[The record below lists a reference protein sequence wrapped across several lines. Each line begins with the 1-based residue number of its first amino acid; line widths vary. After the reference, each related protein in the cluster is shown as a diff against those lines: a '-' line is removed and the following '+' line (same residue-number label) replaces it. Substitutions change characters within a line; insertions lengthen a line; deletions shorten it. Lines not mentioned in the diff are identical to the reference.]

1 MANKP
6 ELKPKT
12 CGSGSGTCT
21 GDEPINDRRKSKYSK
36 LRSKNIREIIG
47 LLECALDYKDYNSE
61 NALTDNDSNSE
72 NALTDNDSNSENA
85 LTDNDSNSE
94 NNKIV
99 LVKGNIYN
107 LKLKSNVPEEEE
119 VELWNCVFLG
129 STQVKINRYSP
140 EIGRSSVFRE
150 KWEKFDRHAIKIM
163 CHFCVEEDGELNFI
177 VQIDPEHIVQ
187 AKCRTSMLG
196 DRTRD
201 INENEINE
209 LIEKRKKDGNEI
221 TPEEVASLRLI
232 NQSDCVKNGG
242 AKINIKR
249 KTTTK
254 TMKKKSTTT
263 KKDKKG
269 TTYKKK
275 STNTN
280 TKKDKKGTKLLIK
293 KIETP

>member
-1 MANKP
+1 MADNP
-6 ELKPKT
+6 KPKT
-12 CGSGSGTCT
+12 CTGETCT
-21 GDEPINDRRKSKYSK
+21 GDEPINNRNSKYRN
-36 LRSKNIREIIG
+36 LRSENIKKIIG
-47 LLECALDYKDYNSE
+47 LLECALDYKDYKSG
-61 NALTDNDSNSE
+61 

-99 LVKGNIYN
+99 LEKGNIYN
-107 LKLKSNVPEEEE
+107 LKLKQDLPVVKKSLLSRIRNKSNVPEEEE
-119 VELWNCVFLG
+119 EEVLWNCVFLG
-129 STQVKINRYSP
+129 STEVKMNTYSP
-140 EIGRSSVFRE
+140 EIGRISIFGENFVRN
-150 KWEKFDRHAIKIM
+150 AIKIM
-163 CHFCVEEDGELNFI
+163 CHFCVEEDGELKFI

-187 AKCRTSMLG
+187 AKCRTYMLG
-196 DRTRD
+196 DRTRAK
-201 INENEINE
+201 NENEINE
-209 LIEKRKKDGNEI
+209 LIEKLKKDGKKI
-221 TPEEVASLRLI
+221 TPEKVASLRLI
-232 NQSDCVKNGG
+232 NQSDCQKNGG

-254 TMKKKSTTT
+254 TMKKKRTTT